1 MKKIK
6 RITVDVSEDF
16 HHKVKVKATKE
27 GKTISEVVRE
37 LLKRWLE
44 EKERPPSE

>member
-1 MKKIK
+1 MEKVK
-6 RITVDVSEDF
+6 RITVDVSKAF
-16 HHKVKVKATKE
+16 HHKVKVKAAKE

-44 EKERPPSE
+44 EEPKPQK

>member
-1 MKKIK
+1 MK
-6 RITVDVSEDF
+6 RVTVDVSEEF

-27 GKTISEVVRE
+27 GKTISDVMRE

-44 EKERPPSE
+44 EEEEKPPPPK